1 MTQTNILE
9 LAKQGDVK
17 AIADLMNRQLQPK
30 GITAKVALKDGCL
43 QIMLESVKVPDQQAL
58 VTFICKRITG
68 LGAELIEK
76 VKIYGLQTGE
86 EFPAWSQEFELVLQT
101 KPISPTLEVHTINQP
116 SITGDQVHKNKKL
129 STTRRTISTSDQ
141 DINLNSKKLFPE
153 KKLNYTAFFIFLGL
167 SVLLL
172 TVNWIWAIIV
182 FITACCVAPQTP
194 QQQKTEFH
202 QKAENLTEVIKKGLL
217 DANEQVTF
225 YQMASY
231 RGGIRGYPNSAQSSG
246 FAFVLNHSF
255 VFYDKDISFKVLY
268 ERVIEA
274 KLDFFQLGGVRG
286 ILGLGDV
293 GRQLQQTKNILEL
306 SYLDDENTERSA
318 KFQINGAFSIPG
330 EAEKAVEFL
339 NHLLEFK
346 GKFEGKSTGSVGDPL
361 SRLEKLKKLKDQ
373 EVITEAEFEAK
384 KRGLLDQL

>member
-17 AIADLMNRQLQPK
+17 AIAALMNRQLQPK

-43 QIMLESVKVPDQQAL
+43 QIMLESVEVPDQQAL
-58 VTFICKRITG
+58 VTFICKGITG

-86 EFPAWSQEFELVLQT
+86 EFPAWSQEVEVVLQT

-116 SITGDQVHKNKKL
+116 SITGEQLHKNKKL
-129 STTRRTISTSDQ
+129 STTRSTITTSDQ
-141 DINLNSKKLFPE
+141 GINLNSKKLFPE
-153 KKLNYTAFFIFLGL
+153 KKLNYTAFFILLGL

-194 QQQKTEFH
+194 QQQADAVRQELEAKRKSEELSALKKTEFH

-274 KLDFFQLGGVRG
+274 KLDFFQLGV
-286 ILGLGDV
+286 
-293 GRQLQQTKNILEL
+293 
-306 SYLDDENTERSA
+306 
-318 KFQINGAFSIPG
+318 F
-330 EAEKAVEFL
+330 VEF
-339 NHLLEFK
+339 
-346 GKFEGKSTGSVGDPL
+346 
-361 SRLEKLKKLKDQ
+361 
-373 EVITEAEFEAK
+373 
-384 KRGLLDQL
+384 